1 MLAMDSSCISLEQ
14 GVVHFLMDVE
24 SPLRLWGMVSIV
36 SASHAREGFVAARLG
51 REPGG
56 GCKDRGE

>member
-24 SPLRLWGMVSIV
+24 SPLRLWGN
-36 SASHAREGFVAARLG
+36 GFYGNRAPWLRGFCCRPAWERAG
-51 REPGG
+51 RRMQG
-56 GCKDRGE
+56 